1 MMMMGSSK
9 ASVSLS
15 LILLLQCASALLTGN
30 ERQFGVLPNDSAA
43 SVVFLRHGESLFN
56 QINRF
61 AGWADPPLTAR
72 GELEALAV
80 SRLLASDSVFAGH
93 FDRIRCFPINS
104 I

>member
-1 MMMMGSSK
+1 MFGGSRVLYVCYVLVLSALKNTAMMMGASK

-56 QINRF
+56 QV
-61 AGWADPPLTAR
+61 
-72 GELEALAV
+72 ALDWGT
-80 SRLLASDSVFAGH
+80 RY
-93 FDRIRCFPINS
+93 
-104 I
+104 